1 MNLQQIG
8 LILKARW
15 LIILVAILT
24 GLGLAGL
31 WALVSAKV
39 YQASAQVLVNVR
51 APDAVAGGPGSDIG
65 VTPQLQPDYLATQV
79 DVIRSDRVALAAVNK
94 LNILAD
100 PEALRDY
107 REAGSPGSP
116 TLYFARTL
124 QKGLRV
130 LPSIESRVITIN
142 YSTNDPEAA
151 ARTANAFAEAYR
163 DVSLSLQTEPARQ
176 AAGFYVRSAA
186 DLRRR
191 LAEAQAALARRR
203 AELGVTGLAE
213 QSDADDARLSA
224 LSEQLAAA
232 QASQAA
238 QGARS
243 SSGALPDVLQSPVV
257 QGLQADIARLEGQRR
272 QLATFAGPNNVDYQQ
287 ISNQIAS
294 LRSELAKQRALV
306 TRSAAASSAQA
317 TQSVGALRSSL
328 DAQRGRVINAQRARG
343 EVSALQQDVDNLK
356 QTYVQLVAR
365 QSQTSLLGE
374 SSQTNISILSPA
386 TPPSAPSGLP
396 WPFKMVIG
404 MILGTILGM
413 ITAFLLEFLDQ
424 RMRTPEDATVWL
436 GIPNLGGVRSIEAA
450 PTRLIG
456 STKRYLPGPAEGQ
469 G

>member
-15 LIILVAILT
+15 LIVLSAILA
-24 GLGLAGL
+24 GVALAAL
-31 WALVSAKV
+31 WAFMSANV
-39 YQASAQVLVNVR
+39 YQATAQVLVNVR
-51 APDAVAGGPGSDIG
+51 APDAVSGIPGSDIG

-79 DVIRSDRVALAAVNK
+79 DVIRSDRVATAAVKK
-94 LNILAD
+94 LGLLED
-100 PEALRDY
+100 PAALTEY
-107 REAGSPGSP
+107 RNAGSPGSP
-116 TLYFARTL
+116 SLYFARKL

-130 LPSIESRVITIN
+130 LPSIESRVITIS
-142 YSTNDPEAA
+142 YGSDSPDAA
-151 ARTANAFAEAYR
+151 AATANAFADAYR
-163 DVSLSLQTEPARQ
+163 EVSLALQTEPARD
-176 AAGFYVRSAA
+176 ASGFYVRSAA
-186 DLRRR
+186 ELRRR
-191 LAEAQAALARRR
+191 LSEAQSALAKRR
-203 AELGVTGLAE
+203 AELGVTALPE
-213 QSDADDARLSA
+213 QADSDDARLNA

-232 QASQAA
+232 QAAQAT

-243 SSGALPDVLQSPVV
+243 GAGALPDVLQSPVV

-287 ISNQIAS
+287 ITNQIAT

-306 TRSAAASSAQA
+306 TQSAAASSAQA
-317 TQSVGALRSSL
+317 SQSVGALRSSL
-328 DAQRGRVINAQRARG
+328 ETQRARVIAAQRARG

-374 SSQTNISILSPA
+374 SSQTNISILSQA

-396 WPFKMVIG
+396 WPFKIVIG
-404 MILGTILGM
+404 MVLGTILGVV
-413 ITAFLLEFLDQ
+413 TAFLLEFLDQ

-436 GIPNLGGVRSIEAA
+436 GIPNLGGVRSIESA

>member
-1 MNLQQIG
+1 MNLLQIG

-15 LIILVAILT
+15 RIVLAAIAI
-24 GLGLAGL
+24 GLLLSAL
-31 WALVSAKV
+31 WAFLSASI

-51 APDAVAGGPGSDIG
+51 APDAVSMVPGDSG

-79 DVIRSDRVALAAVNK
+79 DVIRSDRVAMEAARK
-94 LNILAD
+94 LGMTQD
-100 PEALRDY
+100 PEALRQY

-116 TLYFARTL
+116 ALFFARQL
-124 QKGLRV
+124 QRGLRV
-130 LPSIESRVITIN
+130 LPSTESRVITIN
-142 YSTNDPEAA
+142 YATTNPEAA
-151 ARTANAFAEAYR
+151 AISANAFANAYR
-163 DVSLSLQTEPARQ
+163 DVSLALQTEPARE

-191 LAEAQAALARRR
+191 LADAQEALAKRR

-213 QSDADDARLSA
+213 QSDADDARLNA

-232 QASQAA
+232 QAAQAT
-238 QGARS
+238 QGARTGS
-243 SSGALPDVLQSPVV
+243 SALPDVMMSPVV
-257 QGLQADIARLEGQRR
+257 QSLQSDIARLEGQRR

-287 ISNQIAS
+287 ITNQIAS

-306 TRSAAASSAQA
+306 TQSAAASSAQA
-317 TQSVGALRSSL
+317 GQSVASLRGSL
-328 DAQRGRVINAQRARG
+328 EAQRARVIGAQRARG
-343 EVSALQQDVDNLK
+343 EVAALQQDVDNLK

-365 QSQTSLLGE
+365 QSQTNLLGN

-386 TPPSAPSGLP
+386 TAPSAPSGLP
-396 WPFKMVIG
+396 WPLKIVIG
-404 MILGTILGM
+404 MFLGTILGVG
-413 ITAFLLEFLDQ
+413 TAFLLEFLDQ

-469 G
+469 I

>member
-1 MNLQQIG
+1 MNLLQIG

-15 LIILVAILT
+15 RIILIAIV
-24 GLGLAGL
+24 LGLALAML
-31 WALVSAKV
+31 WAFSSVNV
-39 YQASAQVLVNVR
+39 YNASAQVLVNVR
-51 APDAVAGGPGSDIG
+51 APDAVSTQGADVG

-79 DVIRSDRVALAAVNK
+79 DVIRSDRVAIAAAK
-94 LNILAD
+94 RLGMTQD
-100 PEALRDY
+100 PEALSRY

-116 TLYFARTL
+116 GLFFARSL
-124 QKGLRV
+124 QRGLRV
-130 LPSIESRVITIN
+130 LPSAESRVITITFA
-142 YSTNDPEAA
+142 TNDPEVAA
-151 ARTANAFAEAYR
+151 ATANAFAESYR
-163 DVSLSLQTEPARQ
+163 DVSLALQTEPARQ
-176 AAGFYVRSAA
+176 AAGFYVRSAE

-191 LAEAQAALARRR
+191 LSEAQAALAKRR
-203 AELGVTGLAE
+203 AELGVTGLAD
-213 QSDADDARLSA
+213 QADMDDARLTA
-224 LSEQLAAA
+224 LSGQLAMAQAA
-232 QASQAA
+232 QASQ
-238 QGARS
+238 GARAGG
-243 SSGALPDVLQSPVV
+243 GALPDVLSSPVV

-287 ISNQIAS
+287 ITNQIAT

-306 TRSAAASSAQA
+306 TQSTSASSAQA
-317 TQSVGALRSSL
+317 KESVGSLQSSL
-328 DAQRGRVINAQRARG
+328 NAQRGRVIASQRARG

-365 QSQTSLLGE
+365 QSQTTLLGE

-396 WPFKMVIG
+396 WLFKIVIG
-404 MILGTILGM
+404 TFLGTILGV

-436 GIPNLGGVRSIEAA
+436 GIPNLGGVRSIEAS